1 MVDETEKRFV
11 GREPTAEG
19 EVSFVGY
26 YGAPGAYAR
35 AYRVFHILNLLMQS
49 SSKLFVFK
57 KFFNS
62 VFFFFLDREGSY
74 LVHFSSN
81 LVDVKKL
88 DNYI

>member
-26 YGAPGAYAR
+26 YGAPCAYAR

-49 SSKLFVFK
+49 SSKLFFK

-62 VFFFFLDREGSY
+62 VFFFFGSRGQ
-74 LVHFSSN
+74 LFGT
-81 LVDVKKL
+81 L
-88 DNYI
+88 